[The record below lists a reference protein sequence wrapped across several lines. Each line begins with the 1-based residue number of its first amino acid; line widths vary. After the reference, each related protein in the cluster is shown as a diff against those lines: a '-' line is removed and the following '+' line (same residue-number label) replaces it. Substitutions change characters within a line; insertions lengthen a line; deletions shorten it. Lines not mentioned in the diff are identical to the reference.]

1 MAFGDSVKRKLSDA
15 EALGG
20 PGGPGEALPGPLN
33 GASYGGGVR
42 RGGLARLR
50 HVPRQ
55 ASSLVLRMS
64 WTNRLVLV
72 TLVLLGIKLLPL
84 PFTAPIPV
92 PHPVPALLARAAQT
106 HAQRRANEPQ
116 TLEQAVERYRA
127 RHDGRRP
134 PKGFDAWYHFAV
146 RRGACRI
153 DGFEGLYDAL
163 RVWWGVEG
171 AEIRQRMDR
180 MGGEE
185 SSALGRVRVR
195 DGRLVGWD
203 EMRQEGVG
211 TGARDMENQY
221 ARVAW
226 SEMLQGLI
234 DEGVRLP
241 DVDFF
246 VNQLDEPR
254 VVLPYE
260 ERVALEARGR
270 RRRPRPVQLDEF
282 VLHELN
288 APNAPAAYDVIRQ
301 TCPPGSAARR
311 APLSPLPGAN
321 PHISQRYT
329 SRFTTPVSRGAFL
342 FDPELE
348 RTSWCDQPD
357 LQELH
362 QTLSRPLSFS
372 WTDGL
377 WPVFSNSKIDGFAD
391 ILVPAWYQWL
401 DKMPYE
407 EGKDVEWKGK
417 ANQLYWRGTNTGGRS
432 VELNWM
438 GWMRSRLVSKVNR
451 LIEWGHQER
460 VILASSDNKTM
471 TAVLP
476 STALNAA
483 LVDVAFTATD
493 HHGEDGSLEA
503 QRTEPSFRFTSE
515 NWIPFSTNYLFKAV
529 LDMDG
534 TAYSGRF
541 PSLMRSRSA
550 VFKSRLFTQA
560 LDDTLVPWYHYVPV
574 SVRFSELYN
583 LLAYFFGTASVP
595 RVAAQQGF
603 PELSPRDLDAVR
615 HGVAHEEELYRI
627 AMQGR
632 EWAQKCAR
640 RDDALVYAY
649 LVALEWARLCGDDR
663 EGDAWS
669 LVL

>member
-1 MAFGDSVKRKLSDA
+1 M
-15 EALGG
+15 
-20 PGGPGEALPGPLN
+20 
-33 GASYGGGVR
+33 
-42 RGGLARLR
+42 
-50 HVPRQ
+50 
-55 ASSLVLRMS
+55 
-64 WTNRLVLV
+64 
-72 TLVLLGIKLLPL
+72 
-84 PFTAPIPV
+84 
-92 PHPVPALLARAAQT
+92 
-106 HAQRRANEPQ
+106 
-116 TLEQAVERYRA
+116 
-127 RHDGRRP
+127 
-134 PKGFDAWYHFAV
+134 
-146 RRGACRI
+146 
-153 DGFEGLYDAL
+153 
-163 RVWWGVEG
+163 
-171 AEIRQRMDR
+171 
-180 MGGEE
+180 
-185 SSALGRVRVR
+185 
-195 DGRLVGWD
+195 
-203 EMRQEGVG
+203 
-211 TGARDMENQY
+211 
-221 ARVAW
+221 
-226 SEMLQGLI
+226 
-234 DEGVRLP
+234 
-241 DVDFF
+241 
-246 VNQLDEPR
+246 
-254 VVLPYE
+254 
-260 ERVALEARGR
+260 
-270 RRRPRPVQLDEF
+270 
-282 VLHELN
+282 
-288 APNAPAAYDVIRQ
+288 
-301 TCPPGSAARR
+301 
-311 APLSPLPGAN
+311 
-321 PHISQRYT
+321 
-329 SRFTTPVSRGAFL
+329 
-342 FDPELE
+342 
-348 RTSWCDQPD
+348 
-357 LQELH
+357 
-362 QTLSRPLSFS
+362 
-372 WTDGL
+372 
-377 WPVFSNSKIDGFAD
+377 
-391 ILVPAWYQWL
+391 
-401 DKMPYE
+401 
-407 EGKDVEWKGK
+407 
-417 ANQLYWRGTNTGGRS
+417 QLYWRGTNTGGRS

-503 QRTEPSFRFTSE
+503 QRTEPSFRFTAE